1 MVLAPN
7 EIILTHQFCE
17 VNSRHL
23 NLFGCDTPFF

>member
-7 EIILTHQFCE
+7 EIILVRLFCE
-17 VNSRHL
+17 VNSYHL